1 MKSIIEEASSITK
14 AIESAWKRADQ
25 PNEFSIRIFE
35 LPQKNM
41 FGFTTK
47 SAKIGI
53 FYDESKKGN
62 DRQPQHHTQPQAQQN
77 SQQHLAPKERVQK
90 QSQLHVVTKEKDL
103 AKQPQH
109 QAQTPKPKRV
119 DSEQSD
125 PWNKD
130 MVNFTQDWLNDVVT
144 QLNINKKFRIT
155 PERYHLKI
163 AFERPI
169 FEDENKNRAFFR
181 NCAHLLL
188 QSIRNKFKRPLK
200 GFKVVLTVE

>member
-1 MKSIIEEASSITK
+1 
-14 AIESAWKRADQ
+14 
-25 PNEFSIRIFE
+25 
-35 LPQKNM
+35 M

-53 FYDESKKGN
+53 FYDEGKKTN
-62 DRQPQHHTQPQAQQN
+62 DKYHHTQPAQQQN
-77 SQQHLAPKERVQK
+77 HTPKERVVK
-90 QSQLHVVTKEKDL
+90 QPQQPSVTKEKE
-103 AKQPQH
+103 KEPVKQSQPQA
-109 QAQTPKPKRV
+109 QAPKPKRV
-119 DSEQSD
+119 EAEQSE

-130 MVNFTQDWLNDVVT
+130 MVSFTQDWLNSVVT
-144 QLNINKKFRIT
+144 KLNVDKKFTIT

-163 AFERPI
+163 SFNKPI

-200 GFKVVLTVE
+200 GFKIVLTVE

>member
-53 FYDESKKGN
+53 FYDEGKKNN
-62 DRQPQHHTQPQAQQN
+62 DKHHHAQPQAQQAA
-77 SQQHLAPKERVQK
+77 QQNHAPRERVAKQPQQPVAPKE
-90 QSQLHVVTKEKDL
+90 KEPV
-103 AKQPQH
+103 KQPQH
-109 QAQTPKPKRV
+109 QAQAPKPKRI
-119 DSEQSD
+119 DTEQGE

-144 QLNINKKFRIT
+144 KLNINKKFRVT

-163 AFERPI
+163 AFEKPI
-169 FEDENKNRAFFR
+169 FEDENRNRAFFR

>member
-35 LPQKNM
+35 MPQKNM

-53 FYDESKKGN
+53 FYDEGKKN
-62 DRQPQHHTQPQAQQN
+62 HDKYHHAQPQAQQAP
-77 SQQHLAPKERVQK
+77 QQNHVPRERV
-90 QSQLHVVTKEKDL
+90 
-103 AKQPQH
+103 AKQPQ
-109 QAQTPKPKRV
+109 QPVVAKEKEPVKQPQPQPQTPKPKRV
-119 DSEQSD
+119 DAEQSE

-130 MVNFTQDWLNDVVT
+130 MVNFTEEWLNSLVGK
-144 QLNINKKFRIT
+144 LNVDKTFTLT

-163 AFERPI
+163 TFNKPV

-200 GFKVVLTVE
+200 GFKIVLTVE

>member
-14 AIESAWKRADQ
+14 AIESAWKRANQ

-35 LPQKNM
+35 MPQKNM

-53 FYDESKKGN
+53 FYDEGKKNN
-62 DRQPQHHTQPQAQQN
+62 DKHHHAQQQA
-77 SQQHLAPKERVQK
+77 SQQNHAPKERAAK
-90 QSQLHVVTKEKDL
+90 QPHQPVVTKEKEKEPV
-103 AKQPQH
+103 KQQP
-109 QAQTPKPKRV
+109 APAPKPKKV
-119 DSEQSD
+119 ETEQSE

-130 MVNFTQDWLNDVVT
+130 MVNFTQDWLDSVVAN
-144 QLNINKKFRIT
+144 LNIDKKFTIT

-163 AFERPI
+163 SFNKPV

-200 GFKVVLTVE
+200 GFKIVLTVE

>member
-14 AIESAWKRADQ
+14 AIENAWKRADQ

-35 LPQKNM
+35 MPQKNM

-53 FYDESKKGN
+53 FYDEGKKNN
-62 DRQPQHHTQPQAQQN
+62 DKPHHAQQSSGQNHTPKERVVRQPQQPVVAKEKEKEPIKQPQAQ
-77 SQQHLAPKERVQK
+77 A
-90 QSQLHVVTKEKDL
+90 
-103 AKQPQH
+103 
-109 QAQTPKPKRV
+109 PKPKRV
-119 DSEQSD
+119 DVEQSE

-130 MVNFTQDWLNDVVT
+130 MVSFTQDWLSSVVT
-144 QLNINKKFRIT
+144 KLNVDKKFTIT

-163 AFERPI
+163 AFQKPV

-200 GFKVVLTVE
+200 GFKIVLTVE

>member
-14 AIESAWKRADQ
+14 AIENAWKRADQ

-35 LPQKNM
+35 MPQKNM

-53 FYDESKKGN
+53 FYDEGKKNN
-62 DRQPQHHTQPQAQQN
+62 DKYHHPQQQTPQQN
-77 SQQHLAPKERVQK
+77 HAQKERV
-90 QSQLHVVTKEKDL
+90 V
-103 AKQPQH
+103 KQPQQPVVVKEKEKEPIKQPQV
-109 QAQTPKPKRV
+109 QAPKPKRV
-119 DSEQSD
+119 DAEQSE
-125 PWNKD
+125 PWNKE
-130 MVNFTQDWLNDVVT
+130 MVNFTQDWLNSVVT
-144 QLNINKKFRIT
+144 KLNIDKKFTIT

-163 AFERPI
+163 SFNQPI

>member
-14 AIESAWKRADQ
+14 AIENAWKRADQ

-35 LPQKNM
+35 MPQKNM

-53 FYDESKKGN
+53 FYDEGKKTTN
-62 DRQPQHHTQPQAQQN
+62 DKHHYTQPAPQQN
-77 SQQHLAPKERVQK
+77 HVQKERVVK
-90 QSQLHVVTKEKDL
+90 QPQQPIVTKEKEKEPV
-103 AKQPQH
+103 KQPH
-109 QAQTPKPKRV
+109 PQAPKPKRV
-119 DSEQSD
+119 DAEQSE
-125 PWNKD
+125 PWNKE
-130 MVNFTQDWLNDVVT
+130 MVNFTQDWLNSVVT
-144 QLNINKKFRIT
+144 KLNIDKKFTIT

-163 AFERPI
+163 SFNQPI

-200 GFKVVLTVE
+200 GFKIVLTVE